1 MGAAILPDLAA
12 EILIPVCAVIGIA
25 FALVQW
31 VLVSNIKLS
40 PARDASGNSPGAGGG
55 KNGCTDYLI
64 EEEEGL
70 NDHNVVIKC
79 AEIQSAISEGELFF
93 PVLLTIFL
101 FDIFEGDEVVISAG
115 GLVLRVFFKTML
127 VSRSEVMAGL
137 EIWAH
142 KFFLFYYYLLN
153 LFYFVWWHK
162 SDVNIKNIIEIIYI
176 YI

>member
-1 MGAAILPDLAA
+1 MGAAILPDLGA

-31 VLVSNIKLS
+31 VLVSNIRLS

-115 GLVLRVFFKTML
+115 GHVLRVFFK
-127 VSRSEVMAGL
+127 
-137 EIWAH
+137 
-142 KFFLFYYYLLN
+142 N
-153 LFYFVWWHK
+153 
-162 SDVNIKNIIEIIYI
+162 
-176 YI
+176 

>member
-1 MGAAILPDLAA
+1 MQFNFDKLIDWFLFFFKINTTRFLSLCFAVYKRKQPHTFLPFNTFTPCQNQFLIFPILPLRRRRALVFVLLSRWKIQSMGAAILPDLGA

-93 PVLLTIFL
+93 PVL
-101 FDIFEGDEVVISAG
+101 
-115 GLVLRVFFKTML
+115 
-127 VSRSEVMAGL
+127 
-137 EIWAH
+137 
-142 KFFLFYYYLLN
+142 
-153 LFYFVWWHK
+153 
-162 SDVNIKNIIEIIYI
+162 
-176 YI
+176 